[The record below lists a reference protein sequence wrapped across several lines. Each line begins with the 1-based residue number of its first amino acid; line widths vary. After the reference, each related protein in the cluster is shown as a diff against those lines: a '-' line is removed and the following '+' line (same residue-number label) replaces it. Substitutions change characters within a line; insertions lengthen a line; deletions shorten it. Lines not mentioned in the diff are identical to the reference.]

1 MIALPAAPAPAPRR
15 QLIVGTALAS
25 AASAT
30 LIGGMLGLF
39 LRFREHA
46 HDTGVRW
53 VPKGVSIPGVPSNVM
68 LIGFLPIIVFGQW
81 AVYSA
86 RRNDKHNVALALGL
100 VALLG
105 VALINAQANIY
116 AQMKVHLSA
125 GPYGPMFYAVTG
137 VFMVLLVVG
146 VGFSAI
152 TAFRFLGGRTT
163 EREIVA
169 AHAIYWYVLSVVF
182 FALWFVVYVTK

>member
-25 AASAT
+25 AAAAT
-30 LIGGMLGLF
+30 LIGGMLGLW

-53 VPKGVSIPGVPSNVM
+53 VPRGVRIPEVTSNVM
-68 LIGFLPIIVFGQW
+68 LIGFLPLLAFAQW
-81 AVYSA
+81 AVYAA
-86 RRNDKHNVALALGL
+86 RRNDKHHTALALGL

-105 VALINAQANIY
+105 IALINAQANIY
-116 AQMKVHLSA
+116 TQMDLALSD
-125 GPYGPMFYAVTG
+125 GPYAPMFYALTG
-137 VFMVLLVVG
+137 VFMVLLVIG

-169 AHAIYWYVLSVVF
+169 AHAIYWYALSVLF
-182 FALWFVVYVTK
+182 FALWLVVYVTK

>member
-1 MIALPAAPAPAPRR
+1 MIALPAAPAPAPKR

-30 LIGGMLGLF
+30 LIGGMLGLW

-53 VPKGVSIPGVPSNVM
+53 VPRGVQIPEVASNVM
-68 LIGFLPIIVFGQW
+68 LIGFLPAVVFAQW
-81 AVYSA
+81 AVYAA
-86 RRNDKHNVALALGL
+86 RRNDKHHVALALGL
-100 VALLG
+100 VGLLG
-105 VALINAQANIY
+105 IALINAQANIY
-116 AQMKVHLSA
+116 AQMDLA
-125 GPYGPMFYAVTG
+125 LADGPYAPMFYALTG
-137 VFMVLLVVG
+137 VFMVLLVTG

-169 AHAIYWYVLSVVF
+169 AHAIYWYALSILF
-182 FALWFVVYVTK
+182 MALWFVVYVTK